1 MREGAL
7 AELHL
12 RRTDHHFIVQSTLT
26 DPRQDLPALHSRA
39 IDNLSFIR
47 HAMERASAFTA
58 VPGWGGMAMG
68 VTAVAGSL
76 VSARA
81 TTPRAWTMTWLGV
94 AAIASAIGAVTM
106 VLKARRE
113 EGVVLSS
120 KARRFFL
127 GYLPPIGVGMLL
139 TLVLVRHEV
148 YGALAGTWLLL
159 YGTGLVTGGV
169 FSIRVVPIMGA
180 CFMAL
185 GAVALFTPPSL
196 GSLWMGL
203 GFGGLHLVF
212 GFLIARRYGG

>member
-1 MREGAL
+1 M
-7 AELHL
+7 
-12 RRTDHHFIVQSTLT
+12 
-26 DPRQDLPALHSRA
+26 
-39 IDNLSFIR
+39 DNLSFIR

-76 VSARA
+76 ASARA

-113 EGVVLSS
+113 EGVVLSR

-127 GYLPPIGVGMLL
+127 GYLPPIGVGVLL

-196 GSLWMGL
+196 ASLWMGL